1 MDEKLDSREKIND
14 QIDNYYDLW
23 FKTNDIYSDWAKRHN
38 IQENVL
44 FTLYVINSAVPYCT
58 QSQICNKLYLPKQTV
73 SQILSGLEKDGYIS
87 KETNAEDRRNKII
100 KFTEKGE
107 RFATRILEELK
118 AAEIEAFSQLSEKQR
133 SIIIESFALLNSVLI
148 KSFSK

>member
-1 MDEKLDSREKIND
+1 MDSREKIND

-44 FTLYVINSAVPYCT
+44 FALYVINSAVPYCT

-118 AAEIEAFSQLSEKQR
+118 VAEIEAFSQLSEKQR
-133 SIIIESFALLNSVLI
+133 STIIESFALLNSVLI